1 MKPEHSITIKQ
12 PDLALD
18 TACTYAI
25 RVKGRL
31 DSQRWAQWFDG
42 MTITVWQGE
51 TIISGP
57 VPDQAALYGMLSRLR
72 DLALPLL
79 SVERIA
85 GGSGSVQ
92 PSRLLAYRWRS
103 HGRMSWAFMLLY
115 LLLAGGAT
123 ALTVYVSFAGLLHT
137 ALALGLL
144 FVALGGSAYGLL
156 RLDPTWGWRLLVVLH
171 GLAGSIALSIYV
183 LAAGWLPVALGI
195 ALMLFGLAGL
205 LAYLLY
211 RVVGK
216 AT

>member
-1 MKPEHSITIKQ
+1 MKPEHSITIRQ

-31 DSQRWAQWFDG
+31 DGQRWAEWFDG

-57 VPDQAALYGMLSRLR
+57 VPDQAALYGMLARLR

-79 SVERIA
+79 AVECIA
-85 GGSGSVQ
+85 GGSGPHDPGQ
-92 PSRLLAYRWRS
+92 LRIYRRWR
-103 HGRMSWAFMLLY
+103 GRMAWPLLLLY
-115 LLLAGGAT
+115 LLLAGGGAT
-123 ALTVYVSFAGLLHT
+123 LTVYVSSAGLLHT
-137 ALALGLL
+137 ALALGLM
-144 FVALGGSAYGLL
+144 FAALGGCAYGFL
-156 RLDPTWGWRLLVVLH
+156 RLSPGWGWRLLLLLH
-171 GLAGSIALSIYV
+171 GLAAASALSIYV

-195 ALMLFGLAGL
+195 ALMLFALAGL

-211 RVVGK
+211 RMGGDP
-216 AT
+216 A